1 MKKFVAVAGN
11 IGVGKSTLVEMLCV
25 RLGWEPF
32 YEPVT
37 ENPYLEDFY
46 SDMSA
51 WSFHSQ
57 VFFLTHR
64 LRSHYKLG
72 QHPSSVVQDRSVYE
86 DAEIFAYNLFLQG
99 HINQRDYQTY
109 RDLYETTSRL
119 LPPPDLVVYLRASVP
134 TLMNRIE
141 RRGRD
146 YERTIS
152 PEYLHGLN
160 NLYEQWI
167 DNFTLCPVL
176 SVPAD
181 ELDYVSH
188 SGHLRLIV
196 EKVQDKLTGKE
207 EVVFEPDEV
216 ARAAADD

>member
-46 SDMSA
+46 KDMSA

-99 HINQRDYQTY
+99 YIHQRDYQTY

-134 TLMNRIE
+134 TLLNRIE
-141 RRGRD
+141 RRGRN
-146 YERTIS
+146 YERTITT
-152 PEYLHGLN
+152 EYLHGLN

-167 DNFTLCPVL
+167 ENFTLCPVL
-176 SVPAD
+176 AVPAD

-207 EVVFEPDEV
+207 EVVFEAEEV